1 MYERKILLAFIRIH
15 ILYHA
20 ATDPGIYGAGMIQE
34 LQQHGYTISPGTLY
48 PILHDMTTHNLL
60 NVTNK
65 NVKGKVRKLYT
76 ITKEGIELLA
86 QLRRYVLELS
96 QEVIG

>member
-20 ATDPGIYGAGMIQE
+20 ATDTGIYGAGMIQE
-34 LQQHGYTISPGTLY
+34 LKQHGYTISPGTLY
-48 PILHDMTTHNLL
+48 PILHDMTSHNLL
-60 NVTNK
+60 TVTTKTINGK
-65 NVKGKVRKLYT
+65 NRKLYT
-76 ITKEGIELLA
+76 ITKPGIDLLA
-86 QLRRYVLELS
+86 QLRRYVIELS

>member
-20 ATDPGIYGAGMIQE
+20 ATEPGIYGVGMMQE
-34 LQQHGYTISPGTLY
+34 LQRHGYTISPGTLY
-48 PILHDMTTHNLL
+48 PILHDMTNHKLL
-60 NVTNK
+60 SVTNK
-65 NVKGKVRKLYT
+65 TVNGKVRKLYT
-76 ITKEGIELLA
+76 ITKDGIELLA
-86 QLRRYVLELS
+86 QLRRYVIELS